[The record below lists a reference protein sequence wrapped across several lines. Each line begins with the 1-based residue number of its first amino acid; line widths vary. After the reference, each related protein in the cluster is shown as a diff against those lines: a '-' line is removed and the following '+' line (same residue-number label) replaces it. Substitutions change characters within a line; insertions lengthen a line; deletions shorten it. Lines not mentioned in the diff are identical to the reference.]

1 MQILPK
7 EVFNAGITGVG
18 SYLPERVLT
27 NSDLEEMVD
36 TTEDWIVTR
45 TGIKERRIALP
56 EQATSDL
63 ALIAGERALADA
75 GVSPE
80 ELDLVIVA
88 TATPDTIFPSTACLV
103 QDKLGATKAA
113 AFDLSAGCTGF
124 VYALVTGSQF
134 IISGMYR
141 NVLVIGA
148 ECLSRI
154 VNWQDRKTCVLFG
167 DGAGAVVLSPV
178 PQGSGLLSFL
188 LRSDGS
194 KGPTLVLPAGGS
206 RLPAAKETVEQKL
219 HTIHMDGPEVFK
231 FAVRVMSQASLEVLK
246 DAGLHSSDID
256 FFIPHQA
263 NIRIIESAARRLGL
277 PMEKV
282 LINLDRYGNTS
293 AASIPIAMAEAVH
306 SGRLKKGDHIVMMG
320 FGAGLTWGA
329 AVVRW

>member
-1 MQILPK
+1 LPK

-18 SYLPERVLT
+18 SYLPERILT
-27 NSDLEEMVD
+27 NTDLEEMVD
-36 TTEDWIVTR
+36 TTEDWIVAR

-75 GVSPE
+75 GVSPA

-88 TATPDTIFPSTACLV
+88 TDTPDTIFPSTACLV
-103 QDKLGATKAA
+103 QDKLGANKAA
-113 AFDLSAGCTGF
+113 AFDLAAGCTGF

-134 IISGMYR
+134 IISGLYR

-167 DGAGAVVLSPV
+167 DGAGAVLLSPV
-178 PQGSGLLSFL
+178 PQGSGLLSSV

-194 KGPTLVLPAGGS
+194 KGPTLVVPAGGS
-206 RLPAAKETVEQKL
+206 RLPADKETVEQKL
-219 HTIHMDGPEVFK
+219 HTIQMDGPEVFK
-231 FAVRVMSQASLEVLK
+231 FAVRVMSQVSLEVLS

-263 NIRIIESAARRLGL
+263 NIRIIESAARRLDL

-293 AASIPIAMAEAVH
+293 AASIPIAVAEAVH
-306 SGRLKKGDHIVMMG
+306 NGRITKGDHIVMMG

-329 AVVRW
+329 AVVKW